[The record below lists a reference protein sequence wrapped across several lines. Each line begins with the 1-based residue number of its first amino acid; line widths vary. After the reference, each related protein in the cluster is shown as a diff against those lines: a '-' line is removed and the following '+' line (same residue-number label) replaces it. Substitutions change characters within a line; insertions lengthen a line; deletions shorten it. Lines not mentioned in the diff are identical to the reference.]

1 VVSTLLNLWLSFL
14 AGLFAPLGAVCV
26 LPLYP
31 GFLAYLASQV
41 KASEEESLGE
51 EPKTQKSVF
60 IFSLIIALGI
70 ILSMFIFG
78 LIFTFFLQASLT
90 KAIGII
96 SPIAFGILGV
106 VSLLLIFN
114 VDFSKF
120 MPKLNAPVKK
130 NPYWTSLIFGLFFG
144 AIVLPCN
151 PASLAVL
158 FAVSTSIT
166 TFVINLFNFVV
177 FGLGMALPL
186 IVLAVVSG
194 AKGGALI
201 NFLSAKKRMINLIA
215 GIIMLLISLYYLIF
229 VFKIFG

>member
-1 VVSTLLNLWLSFL
+1 MVNAILNLWFSFL

-41 KASEEESLGE
+41 KNETTGLSEGTNQ
-51 EPKTQKSVF
+51 KTILVF
-60 IFSLIIALGI
+60 SFIIALGI
-70 ILSMFIFG
+70 ILSMFLFG
-78 LIFTFFLQASLT
+78 LVFTFFLQASLT

-106 VSLLLIFN
+106 ISLLLIFN
-114 VDFSKF
+114 VDFSRF
-120 MPKLNAPVKK
+120 MPKLHAPVKK
-130 NPYWTSLIFGLFFG
+130 NPYWSSLIFGLFFG

-158 FAVSTSIT
+158 FAISTSVT
-166 TFVINLFNFVV
+166 TFLINLANFVV
-177 FGLGMALPL
+177 FGVGMALPL
-186 IVLAVVSG
+186 IVLAIISG
-194 AKGGALI
+194 AKGGLLI
-201 NFLSAKKRMINLIA
+201 NYLSEHKRSINLVA
-215 GIIMLLISLYYLIF
+215 GVIMLLISLYYLIF